1 MGEINRSIEKMSLTT
16 TTPTIKDETA
26 SATTTTTTKT
36 ERRGSDWTVS
46 TEGYGSM
53 MSITSDQMSSR
64 RESELSMV
72 SK

>member
-26 SATTTTTTKT
+26 SATTTTKT